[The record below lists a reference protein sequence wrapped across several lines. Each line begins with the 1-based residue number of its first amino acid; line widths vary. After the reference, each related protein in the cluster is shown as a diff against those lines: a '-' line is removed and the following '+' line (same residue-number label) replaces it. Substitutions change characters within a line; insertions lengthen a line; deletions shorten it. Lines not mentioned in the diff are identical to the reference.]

1 MTSFSFNGYEIA
13 LLVVLV
19 YGLAVYGLYRVGWI
33 GKDRTIALFGPALMI
48 KTRRGRAFI
57 DWVGRSRRFWTVA
70 STIGVILAA
79 IAMVGM
85 VILLLIDAILAF
97 HETAAQAPSVQ
108 EALGIPGINPII
120 PLGYGIVALIIAVVL
135 HELFHGFV
143 ARSQKITVKSL
154 GILWCVIPIGAFVE
168 PEEAEMVAAPRIRRD
183 RVAAAGVLANFILAG
198 VLFVVVSAI
207 VAGSVVPN
215 ANGVGVV
222 QIFPNSPAQNASLSA
237 GDIITEL
244 NGTTITTNA
253 QLSSALSTAHPGQT
267 VPLQYYSSGLGTTV
281 TTNVTLAPL
290 SAFTN
295 QSSDAQTAFLGVY
308 ISFLTPAQLQGTLVW
323 PPGTPYGG
331 YQGTVNWLVLPI
343 AGLEPISGST
353 QSFFHVTGP
362 LAAFGPSSFWIGLN
376 ILYWVAWMS
385 LLLGASNALPL
396 IPLDGGLLVRD
407 FMAAFASRVKK
418 AWTPERAERFGG
430 TAAIISTF
438 VVLILLAWQF
448 VIPRL

>member
-1 MTSFSFNGYEIA
+1 MTSFSLNGYEIA
-13 LLVVLV
+13 LLVVIA
-19 YGLAVYGLYRVGWI
+19 YGFVVYGLYRAGWI

-57 DWVGRSRRFWTVA
+57 DRVGRARRFWTVT
-70 STIGVILAA
+70 STIGVLLAA
-79 IAMVGM
+79 IAMVSM
-85 VILLLIDAILAF
+85 IVLLLFDAFLAF
-97 HETAAQAPSVQ
+97 RETAAQAPSVQ

-120 PLGYGIVALIIAVVL
+120 PLGYGIVALVIAVVL

-154 GILWCVIPIGAFVE
+154 GILWCVIPVGAFVE

-183 RVAAAGVLANFILAG
+183 RVAAAGILANFVLAG
-198 VLFVVVSAI
+198 VLFVVISAV

-215 ANGVGVV
+215 ANGVGIAYVL
-222 QIFPNSPAQNASLSA
+222 PNSPAQNASLAA
-237 GDIITEL
+237 GDIITEI
-244 NGTTITTNA
+244 NGTVTTTNA
-253 QLSSALSTAHPGQT
+253 QLLSVLGDSHAHQTMPLEYYSSALGRT
-267 VPLQYYSSGLGTTV
+267 VL
-281 TTNVTLAPL
+281 TNVTLEPL
-290 SAFTN
+290 SVYTGN
-295 QSSDAQTAFLGVY
+295 PSDASKGFLG
-308 ISFLTPAQLQGTLVW
+308 ISMSFITPAQLQGTLVW
-323 PPGTPYGG
+323 PAGTTFGAYT
-331 YQGTVNWLVLPI
+331 GTINWLVLPI
-343 AGLEPISGST
+343 AGLEPVGGAT
-353 QSFFHVTGP
+353 QSYFHLTGP
-362 LAAFGPSSFWIGLN
+362 LAALGPNSFWIGLN

-407 FMAAFASRVKK
+407 FAAAFGSRVKK
-418 AWTPERAERFGG
+418 AWSAERAEQFGG

>member
-1 MTSFSFNGYEIA
+1 MTSFSLNGYEIA
-13 LLVVLV
+13 LLVVAV
-19 YGLAVYGLYRVGWI
+19 YAVAVYGMYRAGWI

-48 KTRRGRAFI
+48 KTKRGRDFI

-85 VILLLIDAILAF
+85 VVLLLIDAVLAF
-97 HETAAQAPSVQ
+97 RVSAAQAPSVQ

-143 ARSQKITVKSL
+143 ARSQKIPVKSL
-154 GILWCVIPIGAFVE
+154 GVLWCVIPIGAFVE

-198 VLFVVVSAI
+198 VLFVVVSAV
-207 VAGSVVPN
+207 VAGSMVPN

-222 QIFPNSPAQNASLSA
+222 QIFANSPAQNASLA
-237 GDIITEL
+237 PGDIITEL
-244 NGTTITTNA
+244 NGTATTTNA
-253 QLSSALSTAHPGQT
+253 QLQSALGNAHPGET
-267 VPLQYYSSGLGTTV
+267 VELGYYSSGLGTTV

-290 SAFTN
+290 SAYTN
-295 QSSDAQTAFLGVY
+295 QSSDAKTAFLGVY
-308 ISFLTPAQLQGTLVW
+308 ISYLTPSQLQGTLVW
-323 PPGTPYGG
+323 PAGAGFGT
-331 YQGTVNWLVLPI
+331 YQGTLNWLVLPI
-343 AGLEPISGST
+343 AGLEPISGTT
-353 QSFFHVTGP
+353 QSFFHVSGP
-362 LAAFGPSSFWIGLN
+362 LAVFGPNSFWIGLN

-407 FMAAFASRVKK
+407 FVAAFASRVKK
-418 AWTPERAERFGG
+418 AWTPERADQFGG

-438 VVLILLAWQF
+438 VVLLLLAWQF